1 LGAYFFLLIGGLSS
15 RFHLDADSLDI
26 FRETDELVD
35 ISSSAPIR
43 ILDQH
48 PVHLTILPAPL
59 PETRGGRVFV
69 SYDGK
74 SKQLVLPSVKPT
86 DCIGDLKA
94 RIQRSLGI
102 PPESQKLT
110 LGWRELYDNEAT
122 VAKSGLVENSIVVL
136 ESRSGKDGDVQMK
149 PYKIFVSLLDGSQM
163 ALLVSRQDP

>member
-1 LGAYFFLLIGGLSS
+1 MFLLLIRGLSS
-15 RFHLDADSLDI
+15 RFHLDADSLNI
-26 FRETDELVD
+26 SRETDELVD
-35 ISSSAPIR
+35 ISSNASIR

-48 PVHLTILPAPL
+48 PVHLTIRPVQLFEPQ
-59 PETRGGRVFV
+59 GGRVFV

-74 SKQLVLPSVKPT
+74 TKQLVLPFVKPT
-86 DCIGDLKA
+86 DSIGDLKA

-102 PPESQKLT
+102 PPGSQKLT

-122 VAKSGLVENSIVVL
+122 VAQSGLVENSILVL

-163 ALLVSRQDP
+163 ELLVSPQDP